1 MSEVWHDPIRHVYHR
16 NASQFFHLKI
26 SRMTDSSRR
35 IALLGTG
42 LIGGSLGLVWAERHP
57 EWTIVGH
64 DRPGVLDRALE
75 RGAIDER
82 AADPVTAVTDAD
94 VVVLATP
101 LGATLT
107 LMEQIAPHL
116 EADTIVTDVASVK
129 SPVMEQ
135 AAEVLPDHVHFA
147 GGHPM
152 AGAETSGIDAADALL
167 FENAIYALCLPGD
180 TEASSLEGT
189 LSPLVELISATG
201 ARPLVLDAKQ
211 HDRIAAWVSHL
222 PQLLAVALMNVVDD
236 LDDASARQLA
246 AGGFRDMTR
255 IANSPFSMWRDVLVG
270 NQGHVLD
277 ALGAISRS
285 IQSIRNRLIEDD
297 VEALEDAF
305 EQAADAR
312 EGIPVNQKG
321 FLEPLH
327 DVLVRAEDRPG
338 ELHAIT
344 GILLEADLN
353 VRDVEL
359 LKFREG
365 TGGTFRLGFGSAD
378 EASAAC
384 DALNKKDYAARP
396 LE

>member
-1 MSEVWHDPIRHVYHR
+1 
-16 NASQFFHLKI
+16 
-26 SRMTDSSRR
+26 MTDSSKR

-42 LIGGSLGLVWAERHP
+42 LIGGSLGLIWAERRP
-57 EWTIVGH
+57 DWTVVGH
-64 DRPGVLDRALE
+64 DRPDVLE
-75 RGAIDER
+75 RAFDRSAVDER
-82 AADPVTAVTDAD
+82 AADPVTAVDGAD
-94 VVVLATP
+94 IVVLATP
-101 LGATLT
+101 LGATLKI
-107 LMEQIAPHL
+107 LEQIAPHL
-116 EADTIVTDVASVK
+116 DEGTIVTDVASVK

-135 AAEVLPDHVHFA
+135 AADVLPGHVHFV

-152 AGAETSGIDAADALL
+152 AGAETSGIDAADALV
-167 FENAIYALCLPGD
+167 FENAIYALCLPST
-180 TEASSLEGT
+180 TEETDLDGL
-189 LSPLVELISATG
+189 LSPLVDLISATG
-201 ARPLVLDAKQ
+201 ARPLILNAEQ

-222 PQLLAVALMNVVDD
+222 PQLLAVSLMNVVDD

-255 IANSPFSMWRDVLVG
+255 IASSPFSMWRDILVG

-305 EQAADAR
+305 GQAADAR

-321 FLEPLH
+321 FLDPLY
-327 DVLVRAEDRPG
+327 DILVRAEDRRG
-338 ELHAIT
+338 ELHTIT
-344 GILLEADLN
+344 GILLDADLN

-359 LKFREG
+359 LKFRKG
-365 TGGTFRLGFGSAD
+365 TGGTFRLGFSHAD

-384 DALNKKDYAARP
+384 DALNAKDYAARR